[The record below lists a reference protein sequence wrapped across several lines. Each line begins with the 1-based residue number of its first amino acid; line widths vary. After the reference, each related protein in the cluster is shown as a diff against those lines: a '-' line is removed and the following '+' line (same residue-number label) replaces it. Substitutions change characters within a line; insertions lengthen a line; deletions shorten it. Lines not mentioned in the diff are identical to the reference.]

1 MSISSFFN
9 NLWKPACGEQDLLA
23 QSHTTYQ
30 PTSGENTTLQPSTM
44 AQNPTSSTSVQ
55 KPRGASKQVID
66 LEYSSPASSE
76 RFQYQSQSEKQELVH
91 VEYASPDP
99 SEFFQY
105 RAQLEKRI
113 DTKYTSPYTSDQP
126 QIDTQSQCPCGL
138 FQDEDHWKKKDW
150 AAAVTIGAVGV
161 ICLVLLAGASGG
173 SGSSFAGSGSNMRHD
188 PEHDARMVECVDSCC
203 INGCCVPSFG
213 MCGIDC
219 PLAGKADRAEARV
232 KGQGDRLPLEKK
244 LCIVYPVVAHE
255 SVGLRVTRGAESVL

>member
-1 MSISSFFN
+1 MSSFFN

-44 AQNPTSSTSVQ
+44 AQNAISSTSVQ

-76 RFQYQSQSEKQELVH
+76 KFQYRSQSEKQELVH
-91 VEYASPDP
+91 VEYASPDL
-99 SEFFQY
+99 SEKFQY
-105 RAQLEKRI
+105 RAQDEKRVG
-113 DTKYTSPYTSDQP
+113 TKYTSAYTSDQP
-126 QIDTQSQCPCGL
+126 QKDMQFQCPCGL

-150 AAAVTIGAVGV
+150 AAAVAIGAVGV
-161 ICLVLLAGASGG
+161 ICLVFLAGASGG
-173 SGSSFAGSGSNMRHD
+173 SGSSFAGGSSIIQHED
-188 PEHDARMVECVDSCC
+188 PELDSYMDECVDLCC

-219 PLAGKADRAEARV
+219 PLAGKAGRAGARV
-232 KGQGDRLPLEKK
+232 KGQGDRLPSGNNS
-244 LCIVYPVVAHE
+244 A
-255 SVGLRVTRGAESVL
+255 